1 VELISAVN
9 MVNKF
14 LGDHVGDSLNASE
27 IWQAWFTVRAKTLE
41 AAKPAYNNAR
51 DEMLPGCSGCKHI
64 AHDQTLDTYPC
75 RGCIRVRR
83 TDLFDAGS
91 TSHVA

>member
-1 VELISAVN
+1 MNMRELYEKETGKEYVAYLLFDPRYVSWLEGRAA
-9 MVNKF
+9 
-14 LGDHVGDSLNASE
+14 GGAQPP
-27 IWQAWFTVRAKTLE
+27 QAT
-41 AAKPAYNNAR
+41 NNAR

-91 TSHVA
+91 TSPVA

>member
-1 VELISAVN
+1 MKPVAEMNFDELVLELQKSVACLIKHTAIALKN
-9 MVNKF
+9 NK
-14 LGDHVGDSLNASE
+14 V
-27 IWQAWFTVRAKTLE
+27 VK
-41 AAKPAYNNAR
+41 KPSHNNAR

-91 TSHVA
+91 TSPVA